1 MENLAAPA
9 MAKGCCRA
17 GGDIDRGIHREDH
30 AACRS
35 ARGEEAGWAM
45 AADFGYPGLQAGGT
59 DNGKT
64 VEGYG
69 QFVKFR
75 GNPCNYFED

>member
-1 MENLAAPA
+1 
-9 MAKGCCRA
+9 MAKGCIGT
-17 GGDIDRGIHREDH
+17 GGGIEWGIHRGDL
-30 AACRS
+30 AVCRS
-35 ARGEEAGWAM
+35 SPGGADWPM